1 MAATETIVLSEKRV
15 YVAVME
21 FGDSTMITGRV
32 FVFFSK
38 FLRKE

>member
-32 FVFFSK
+32 SALMK
-38 FLRKE
+38 ILEN